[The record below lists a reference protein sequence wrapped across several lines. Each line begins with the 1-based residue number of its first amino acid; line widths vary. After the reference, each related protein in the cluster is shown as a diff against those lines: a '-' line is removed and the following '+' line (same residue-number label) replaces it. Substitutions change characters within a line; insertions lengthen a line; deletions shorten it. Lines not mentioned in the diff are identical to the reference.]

1 MSISEIIKRLQED
14 RRIAERERRQA
25 RIEAAFAEA
34 RTVERRR
41 YAHPGEI
48 DPESLGRRK
57 DDPRPNPPKL
67 RPALSSLAKPILEDA
82 VKAAPLIYQ
91 RRPDVAV
98 HDLGDA
104 PEVSETD
111 LPKLLES
118 CEKALGFKKP
128 VAERSCLMGELEEP
142 SIWKRDIFRMVK
154 GSR

>member
-1 MSISEIIKRLQED
+1 MSIEDIIHRLRED
-14 RRIAERERRQA
+14 RQIAERERRQA
-25 RIEAAFAEA
+25 RIEASFAEA

-41 YAHPGEI
+41 YVHPGEI
-48 DPESLGRRK
+48 NPESLGRQK

-67 RPALSSLAKPILEDA
+67 RPALSSLAKPILDDA
-82 VKAAPLIYQ
+82 VKAAPLVYH
-91 RRPDVAV
+91 RRPDVSV
-98 HDLGDA
+98 YDLGDA
-104 PEVSETD
+104 PEVSDAE

-118 CEKALGFKKP
+118 CEEALGFKKP